1 MATQHVYL
9 IPGFFGFTSLGSLNY
24 FLGVQELL
32 TERLAAHGVDAVV
45 HETETLPTG
54 SIRHRAVRLL
64 GHIEQEQAFE
74 GDVGIH
80 FVGHSTGGLDARL
93 LVTPGVRLV
102 ESDLEVEICEHVR
115 SVQTLST
122 PHHGTPLANFFTTL
136 QGRNLL
142 YVLTLLA
149 TTDTGRLGV
158 TAVAQYL
165 SLIARIDDLIGH
177 KDTLLDHMSDRLL
190 KSIST
195 ERSHKLWEFM
205 DEVARDQGA
214 VIQLMPEAIDLF
226 NAAVTDRA
234 SVRYVSHI
242 SAAPP
247 PFSRVRLRDL
257 NNFYAP
263 LGLALYALVHR
274 IASREHRAYPYPA
287 LSPQAA
293 QILAS
298 HLSFP
303 VTPAT
308 NDAIVPSLSQ
318 VWAEIGQVV
327 EGDHLDVVGQY
338 SREYQGARM
347 PSWLKS
353 GAGFGDEDMFR
364 LWDAIARVIA
374 ETAS

>member
-24 FLGVQELL
+24 FLGVRELL
-32 TERLAAHGVDAVV
+32 MERLAAHGVDAVV
-45 HETETLPTG
+45 HETETAPTG
-54 SIRHRAVRLL
+54 SIRQRAVRLL
-64 GHIEQEQAFE
+64 GRVEQEKAFL

-102 ESDLEVEICEHVR
+102 ASDIEQRIGEHVR

-122 PHHGTPLANFFTTL
+122 PHHGTPLASFFTTL

-142 YVLTLLA
+142 YILTLLA

-165 SLIARIDDLIGH
+165 SLVARLDDLVGNT
-177 KDTLLDHMSDRLL
+177 DTLLDHLSDRLL
-190 KSIST
+190 KSISS
-195 ERSHKLWEFM
+195 ERGHKLWAFM
-205 DEVARDQGA
+205 NEVSRDQGA

-226 NAAVTDRA
+226 NAAVFDRPT
-234 SVRYVSHI
+234 VRYVSHI

-247 PFSRVRLRDL
+247 PLSRLRLKDM

-274 IASREHRAYPYPA
+274 LASRENRAYPYPA
-287 LSPQAA
+287 ISEHAA
-293 QILAS
+293 EVLAS

-338 SREYQGARM
+338 SREYQGIRI

-353 GAGFGDEDMFR
+353 GAGFGDDEMFA

-374 ETAS
+374 ETSS

>member
-1 MATQHVYL
+1 MTTAHVYL

-24 FLGVQELL
+24 FLGVKELL
-32 TERLAAHGVDAVV
+32 LERLAAHGVDAVV

-54 SIRHRAVRLL
+54 SIRQRAVRLL
-64 GHIEQEQAFE
+64 HRVEQERAFE
-74 GDVGIH
+74 GDAGIH

-102 ESDLEVEICEHVR
+102 ESDLESRICEHVR

-122 PHHGTPLANFFTTL
+122 PHHGTPLAGFFTTL

-165 SLIARIDDLIGH
+165 SLVARLDDFIGH
-177 KDTLLDHMSDRLL
+177 KDTLLDHMSERLL
-190 KSIST
+190 SSISPD
-195 ERSHKLWEFM
+195 RRHQLWEFM
-205 DEVARDQGA
+205 DEVSRDQGA

-257 NNFYAP
+257 SNFYAP

-274 IASREHRAYPYPA
+274 LASRENRAYPYPA
-287 LSPQAA
+287 LSADAA
-293 QILAS
+293 GVLSS

-303 VTPAT
+303 VSAAT

-318 VWAEIGQVV
+318 VWAEVGQVV

-338 SREYQGARM
+338 GREYQGARI

-353 GAGFGDEDMFR
+353 GANFDDERMFG

-374 ETAS
+374 ESA